1 MLYVLLL
8 EFTDASIICAYAFV
22 LCSTGF
28 PMAATALIFAT
39 TAIML
44 QSVSG
49 APLISKNDP
58 QDANMTKDEGAEKN
72 DTQTFQLLEDGLF
85 EGDLAITEE
94 FIRQH
99 YNFSSIPKVEEY
111 MSLKDKDDVATE
123 TTEGGRKFNKRAAK
137 SGTSGFWPNGIVPYK
152 FSSSIQAHGQ
162 GGRHSIREAMDHW
175 EDRTCLR
182 FILRNAESDY
192 VEYINTRGT
201 CSSAVGKS
209 GGRQTINMAAGRGCG
224 IGTIVHEIGHAIG
237 FWHEQSRPDRDNYIR
252 INLNNVENNDRKRD
266 QFMKRTNSEVDSR
279 GSEYDYGSVMHYQ
292 LTKYARCSG
301 CQTMT
306 VTNQAAY
313 RAQGRPTIGHWSD
326 QTGTTIGSWRGISTR
341 DAQQTN
347 RLYSCPKRGVSGL
360 LVVHVGRGRSL
371 PDTDPIWNAPDPYV
385 KITAVDS
392 SNNRYIRTTTVKQG
406 TTSPNWNEYLEVPE
420 REWQFFRIQVWDD
433 DNFLTFG
440 DDQMTVSQTIVVAR
454 GQHNN
459 MRHCSND
466 ACTGSITFGYSMHEL
481 VSAALTVK
489 IRYAR
494 NLQDTDPIWNAP
506 DPYVIVEATSS
517 TGSHSKRTSYVGG
530 TVNPTWNTVL
540 NFGCRRWVKYIEL
553 QVWDSDSGFL
563 GGDDEM
569 SSKQKK
575 TLSIGS
581 QQNNRLNAFG
591 SGYLIFDYS
600 LVLDGNECSSNP
612 CRNGGTCVDGCASYT
627 CRCRPSYSGT
637 NCEELSGN
645 LRIYAR
651 YGRNLPDEDPW
662 WNDSDPYLEVI
673 AYDANGNSLR
683 KRSSYKG
690 GDQSPDWNEWLHFG
704 TRAWKRFKVRVY
716 DDDYN
721 ADDPLSR
728 QATWTLSSHVSR
740 NSVRLNCYRGY
751 VIFDYHFN

>member
-8 EFTDASIICAYAFV
+8 EVADASVICAYAFV

-28 PMAATALIFAT
+28 PMAATALVFMT
-39 TAIML
+39 TAIMM

-49 APLISKNDP
+49 APLISKNDT
-58 QDANMTKDEGAEKN
+58 QDVNMTKDEGAEKN

-99 YNFSSIPKVEEY
+99 YNFSSIPKLEEY
-111 MSLKDKDDVATE
+111 KDQDDVATE

-137 SGTSGFWPNGIVPYK
+137 SGTTGFWPNGIVPYK
-152 FSSSIQAHGQ
+152 FSSSIRAHGQ

-192 VEYINTRGT
+192 VEYINTGGT

-252 INLNNVENNDRKRD
+252 INLNNVENNQRKRD

-292 LTKYARCSG
+292 LTKYSRCCG
-301 CQTMT
+301 YQTMS
-306 VTNQAAY
+306 VTNQTAY

-326 QTGTTIGSWRGISTR
+326 QTGETIGSWRGISTR

-440 DDQMTVSQTIVVAR
+440 DDQMTVSQTIVVAQ

-466 ACTGSITFGYSMHEL
+466 ACTGSITFGYSMYEL
-481 VSAALTVK
+481 VRAALTVK
-489 IRYAR
+489 VRYAR

-517 TGSHSKRTSYVGG
+517 TGSHSKQTSYVDG
-530 TVNPTWNTVL
+530 TVNPTWNKVL

-575 TLSIGS
+575 TLSIGNHQS
-581 QQNNRLNAFG
+581 NRLNAFG

-627 CRCRPSYSGT
+627 CRCRSSYSGT

-645 LRIYAR
+645 LRVYAR

-662 WNDSDPYLEVI
+662 WNDSDPYMEVI

>member
-8 EFTDASIICAYAFV
+8 EVTDASIICAYAFV

-49 APLISKNDP
+49 APLISKNDT

-152 FSSSIQAHGQ
+152 FSSRIQAHGQ

-192 VEYINTRGT
+192 VEYINTGDT
-201 CSSAVGKS
+201 CSSSAIGKG
-209 GGRQTINMAAGRGCG
+209 GGRQTINMNSVHGCG

-237 FWHEQSRPDRDNYIR
+237 FWHEQSRPDRDNYIQ
-252 INLNNVENNDRKRD
+252 IYLTNVARTRCHN
-266 QFMKRTNSEVDSR
+266 FMKREDSEVDSR

-292 LTKYARCSG
+292 LTKYARCCGYHTMSVKN
-301 CQTMT
+301 QT
-306 VTNQAAY
+306 AY
-313 RAQGRPTIGHWSD
+313 RAQGRPIIGHWSD
-326 QTGTTIGSWRGISTR
+326 QTGETIGSWRGISTR

-347 RLYSCPKRGVSGL
+347 RLYMDSCPKHGVSGL

-371 PDTDPIWNAPDPYV
+371 PNTDSIWSASDPYV

-517 TGSHSKRTSYVGG
+517 TGSHSKQTACKRG
-530 TVNPTWNTVL
+530 TVNPTWKTVL
-540 NFGCRRWVKYIEL
+540 NFGCRRWVPFIEL
-553 QVWDSDSGFL
+553 KVWDADEL
-563 GGDDEM
+563 RNGDDNI
-569 SSKQKK
+569 STKQKIQ
-575 TLSIGS
+575 LLPGNHS
-581 QQNNRLNAFG
+581 NNSHKAYGR
-591 SGYLIFDYS
+591 GYMIFDYDF
-600 LVLDGNECSSNP
+600 VLKNECSSNP
-612 CRNGGTCVDGCASYT
+612 CQNGGTCINGCAGYT
-627 CRCRPSYSGT
+627 CYCRHPFSGT
-637 NCEELSGN
+637 NCEHLSGN
-645 LRIYAR
+645 L
-651 YGRNLPDEDPW
+651 
-662 WNDSDPYLEVI
+662 
-673 AYDANGNSLR
+673 
-683 KRSSYKG
+683 
-690 GDQSPDWNEWLHFG
+690 
-704 TRAWKRFKVRVY
+704 
-716 DDDYN
+716 
-721 ADDPLSR
+721 
-728 QATWTLSSHVSR
+728 
-740 NSVRLNCYRGY
+740 
-751 VIFDYHFN
+751 